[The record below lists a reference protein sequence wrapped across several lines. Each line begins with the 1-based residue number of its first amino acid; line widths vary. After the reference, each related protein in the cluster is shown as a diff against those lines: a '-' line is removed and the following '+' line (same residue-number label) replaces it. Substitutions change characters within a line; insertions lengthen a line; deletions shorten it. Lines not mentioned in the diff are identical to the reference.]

1 MIARKNLAC
10 GARFRTLRHSR
21 PATPDPD
28 HNGEPDVE
36 IPPLAM
42 LINFKELCG
51 ARYELD
57 EVMPGPL
64 LEGAAATGR
73 RKGAPRAAN

>member
-1 MIARKNLAC
+1 M
-10 GARFRTLRHSR
+10 
-21 PATPDPD
+21 
-28 HNGEPDVE
+28 
-36 IPPLAM
+36 PPLAM

-51 ARYELD
+51 ARFELD

-73 RKGAPRAAN
+73 RKGAPRAAK